1 MKLAPV
7 LAVSVTAVC
16 LQFRLAWADEHEHR
30 GEEHRA
36 EEHRGEEHRAEE
48 HREMRHDE
56 HRTPPPRPE
65 PPRYQP
71 HPRGIHP
78 RGATVHPH
86 AIRVMRPH
94 IAKYGVHPWHHWAHP
109 EFVRP
114 IYYWD
119 WPRIRQV
126 TCVAEDSYG
135 DQYPV
140 TEETFK
146 GFGLINMSQVE
157 DDALDR
163 CYEESGNDASCFIAT
178 CSHF

>member
-1 MKLAPV
+1 M
-7 LAVSVTAVC
+7 
-16 LQFRLAWADEHEHR
+16 H
-30 GEEHRA
+30 
-36 EEHRGEEHRAEE
+36 
-48 HREMRHDE
+48 
-56 HRTPPPRPE
+56 
-65 PPRYQP
+65 P
-71 HPRGIHP
+71 H
-78 RGATVHPH
+78 GATVHPH

-114 IYYWD
+114 VYYWD
-119 WPRIRQV
+119 WTHIRQI

-146 GFGLINMSQVE
+146 GFGLLHMSTVE

-163 CYEESGNDASCFIAT
+163 CYEESGNDQSCFLAT